1 MALMVVPM
9 EIDAATVLIFLNE
22 ALLSLFKKKKQTE
35 VLLSSTEIPSQTIFF
50 DNLMV
55 KGIEKVFESILAR
68 VLG

>member
-1 MALMVVPM
+1 MLQRFSF
-9 EIDAATVLIFLNE
+9 FLTRHFC
-22 ALLSLFKKKKQTE
+22 LFFKKKKQTE

>member
-22 ALLSLFKKKKQTE
+22 ALLSLFLKKKQTE

>member
-1 MALMVVPM
+1 MVVPM

-22 ALLSLFKKKKQTE
+22 ALLSLFLKKKQTE